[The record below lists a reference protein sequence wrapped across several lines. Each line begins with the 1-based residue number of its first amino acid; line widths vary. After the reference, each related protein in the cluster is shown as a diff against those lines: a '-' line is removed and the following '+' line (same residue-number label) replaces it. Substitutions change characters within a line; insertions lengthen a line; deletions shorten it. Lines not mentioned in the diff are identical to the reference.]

1 MPFIITNDS
10 REELFREEKLLTAQ
24 ELLSTTIVEEER
36 QMKYAFGEARYRE
49 LYFEGL
55 HIGYGRARV
64 HENLHIAAEMPES
77 PTLVSLHFV
86 LQGHFIA
93 HLPGR
98 PDCHYATLEH
108 NLVYNPELL
117 ETAEIKKQDGIEM
130 VGLSFTRERFL
141 ELAENNGDVL
151 NRLGERVAGNK
162 LVFLN
167 RRGNQPITHSMLR
180 VLEEIRRCQFRG
192 GIKKLFLQSKVL
204 ELLALQ
210 CEQYEQYERSA
221 PGGRRPATAPLSATD
236 RDKIYHAR
244 DLLLGAVQQP
254 PSLQDLARQAG
265 LNEFKLKTGFKKV
278 FDNTVFG
285 YLNDYRLEQAR
296 ELLLQQQ
303 HTPISGI
310 AEELGYSSPQHFCN
324 AFRKKFGI
332 SPGRARKGEK

>member
-1 MPFIITNDS
+1 MPFIVTNDS
-10 REELFREEKLLTAQ
+10 RKELFREDKLLTAQ
-24 ELLSTTIVEEER
+24 ELQSSTIVEEEK

-49 LYFEGL
+49 LYFDGL
-55 HIGYGRARV
+55 HIGYGRAKV
-64 HENLHIAAEMPES
+64 YENLHIAAEMPES

-98 PDCHYATLEH
+98 SGCHYYALEH

-117 ETAEIKKQDGIEM
+117 EAAEIKKQDGIEM
-130 VGLSFTRERFL
+130 VGLSLTKERFL

-167 RRGNQPITHSMLR
+167 RYGNQPITHSMLR
-180 VLEEIRRCQFRG
+180 VLDEIRHCQFQG

-210 CEQYEQYERSA
+210 CEQYERSA
-221 PGGRRPATAPLSATD
+221 PGGRLQAVTPLSATD

-244 DLLLGAVQQP
+244 ELLLGAVQQP
-254 PSLQDLARQAG
+254 PSLRELSRQAG

-303 HTPISGI
+303 HTPISAI

-324 AFRKKFGI
+324 AFRKKFGV
-332 SPGRARKGEK
+332 SPGKSRRTDG